1 MWKIKH
7 ILHGIKLEDTI
18 GVLEIFGIPGLLGGI
33 FTCIFLGNMSN
44 KNAWG
49 DGAVKTIFNTSS
61 NSSAVKA
68 GLHIASIFI
77 TLGISVVSGIVT
89 GFVFVDSEFFVEE
102 EGVVLPEF
110 EYQDENESGSN
121 LDSSGNKL
129 DPLGKEVNISN
140 NNVNRHINSNNI
152 NNNMNNNNNNNNN
165 NNQESEN
172 DDEEIA

>member
-1 MWKIKH
+1 
-7 ILHGIKLEDTI
+7 
-18 GVLEIFGIPGLLGGI
+18 
-33 FTCIFLGNMSN
+33 MSN

-89 GFVFVDSEFFVEE
+89 GFVAKVMTCARIHRYFVDSEFFVEE

-140 NNVNRHINSNNI
+140 NNVNRHIDSNNI

-165 NNQESEN
+165 NNQES
-172 DDEEIA
+172 